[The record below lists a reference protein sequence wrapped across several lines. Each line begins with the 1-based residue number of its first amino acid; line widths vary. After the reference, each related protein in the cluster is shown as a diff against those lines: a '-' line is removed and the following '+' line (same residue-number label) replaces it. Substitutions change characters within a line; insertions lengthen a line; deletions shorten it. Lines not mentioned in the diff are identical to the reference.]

1 MQINSASQIS
11 SPFSYYDDEKFVLFC
26 PSIELI
32 FITHSQLIR
41 QGRIVRLCLQID
53 NTRTHNRQWQWS
65 GHEIEDRSWFLYQ
78 VSAFPCVTAMGWA
91 AHGPG
96 WRADW
101 IYWGEI
107 YVSRITPW
115 LGPGSRV
122 QVPNTGPYPVPG
134 HWNPRGEE
142 APAQPPPRTAETK
155 EKPAENKHSRH
166 QHRHLQQWSQSS
178 RK

>member
-1 MQINSASQIS
+1 MWTTKFAEMQINSASQIS
-11 SPFSYYDDEKFVLFC
+11 PPFSYYDDEKFVLFC

-41 QGRIVRLCLQID
+41 QGRIVRLCLQIN

-65 GHEIEDRSWFLYQ
+65 DHEIEDRSWFLYQ

-115 LGPGSRV
+115 LGPGSRS
-122 QVPNTGPYPVPG
+122 PTLARTWTLEPPG
-134 HWNPRGEE
+134 RGG
-142 APAQPPPRTAETK
+142 ASTAAT
-155 EKPAENKHSRH
+155 PHSRN
-166 QHRHLQQWSQSS
+166 
-178 RK
+178 